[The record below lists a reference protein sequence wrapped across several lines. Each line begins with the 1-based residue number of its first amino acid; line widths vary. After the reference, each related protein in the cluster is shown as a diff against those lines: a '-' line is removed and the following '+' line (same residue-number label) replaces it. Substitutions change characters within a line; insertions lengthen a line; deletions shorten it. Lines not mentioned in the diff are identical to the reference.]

1 MKSTGRPAGS
11 APAVAGRPA
20 GAAVRRTL
28 STLAGLP
35 PCRWAQA
42 RLARS
47 GVGGRT
53 MVIAVPYLWLLLF
66 FLVPFVIVLKISFS
80 ETQIA
85 MPPYQPLL
93 EWAGERLSD
102 LRLNVNPGNFLYLF
116 EDSLYLLAFV
126 NSLQVAAVSTMAALL
141 IGYPLAYA
149 IARAD
154 ARWRGILLM
163 LVILPF
169 WTSFL
174 LRVYAWIGILKNNG
188 LLNNLLIW
196 LGVIDRPIVMLQ
208 TDFATYLGIVYCY
221 LPFMVM
227 PLYANLEKMDLTLLE
242 AAEDLGCR
250 PLRAF
255 ASITLPLSLPGIVAG
270 CMLVFIPAVGEYVI
284 PALLGPAD
292 SLMIGKVLWT
302 EFFNNRDWPVASAV
316 AIALLLILVAPIMY
330 FQRVQGRQAGA
341 DA

>member
-1 MKSTGRPAGS
+1 MRSGDATPS
-11 APAVAGRPA
+11 AAGRFA
-20 GAAVRRTL
+20 GRSRRLLAAIGGLPLCRRTQERL
-28 STLAGLP
+28 T
-35 PCRWAQA
+35 RWGM
-42 RLARS
+42 S
-47 GVGGRT
+47 GRT
-53 MVIAVPYLWLLLF
+53 AVIALPYLWLLLF
-66 FLVPFVIVLKISFS
+66 FVIPFVIVLKISFS

-93 EWAGERLSD
+93 QWAGERLAD
-102 LRLNVNPGNFLYLF
+102 IRLNVNFGNFLYLF
-116 EDSLYLLAFV
+116 EDRLYLLALV
-126 NSLQVAAVSTMAALL
+126 NSLQVATVSTLLALL

-149 IARAD
+149 IARSD
-154 ARWRGILLM
+154 PRWRGILLM

-188 LLNNLLIW
+188 LLNNFLLW
-196 LGVIDRPIVMLQ
+196 LGVIDQPIVMLQ

-227 PLYANLEKMDLTLLE
+227 PLYANLEKMDVTLLE

-255 ASITLPLSLPGIVAG
+255 ASITLPLSLPGVVAG

-284 PALLGPAD
+284 PALLGPSD

-316 AIALLLILVAPIMY
+316 AIVLLLILVAPIMY
-330 FQRVQGRQAGA
+330 FQRAQGRESGGRR
-341 DA
+341 